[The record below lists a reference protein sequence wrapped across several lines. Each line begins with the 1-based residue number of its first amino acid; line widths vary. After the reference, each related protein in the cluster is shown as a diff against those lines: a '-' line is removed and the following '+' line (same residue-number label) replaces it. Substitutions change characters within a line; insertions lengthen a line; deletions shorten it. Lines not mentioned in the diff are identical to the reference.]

1 MTEFEI
7 SKSRLTPVDLDPTEI
22 ANAQDSLDEALEV
35 AGDNA
40 GAAAAYERALQLD
53 PGFSHAADA
62 LKKLRPGASR
72 LSPAQP

>member
-1 MTEFEI
+1 V
-7 SKSRLTPVDLDPTEI
+7 SKRNSTAR
-22 ANAQDSLDEALEV
+22 QDSLDEALEV

-62 LKKLRPGASR
+62 MKKLRPGASR
-72 LSPAQP
+72 LSPTQP